1 MPETNTSLRIL
12 YWVPQEEH
20 IRRMAW
26 HMCRDMSAIDQ
37 YFADPGSVRTLG
49 DFLCLLA
56 RMEAARRNA
65 EQLDNRNEQG

>member
-1 MPETNTSLRIL
+1 MLEASTSPRIL
-12 YWVPQEEH
+12 YWAPPEEH
-20 IRRMAW
+20 VRRMAW
-26 HMCRDMSAIDQ
+26 HMCHDMGAIDP
-37 YFADPGSVRTLG
+37 YFAAPGTARILG